1 MDQKEIKYLP
11 FPFRWEKDVTL
22 QSVME
27 TEAVLATLSLTM
39 TSGTGSK
46 PRERG
51 HHLATLQPHVSLEV
65 LAVPEAPEIRN
76 IRTEQTEILDPGT
89 GSQKARNKSPGTS
102 PGQVTLICQQV
113 PRPQHQ
119 LRQQRLR
126 SLPSSV
132 EFQKLTR
139 VANGPAKPKNHERNP
154 IPKDLARHRKFGRNC
169 GSRPSSVE
177 HTC

>member
-39 TSGTGSK
+39 TSGTGSR

-51 HHLATLQPHVSLEV
+51 HHLVTLPPLTSLEI
-65 LAVPEAPEIRN
+65 PEAHETLN

-113 PRPQHQ
+113 PRPQSQ

-132 EFQKLTR
+132 AFQKSTR
-139 VANGPAKPKNHERNP
+139 VAKDPATKLKDHERNP
-154 IPKDLARHRKFGRNC
+154 IPNVLVRNPKFDQNC
-169 GSRPSSVE
+169 DSRPSFVE
-177 HTC
+177 RTC

>member
-1 MDQKEIKYLP
+1 
-11 FPFRWEKDVTL
+11 
-22 QSVME
+22 ME

-39 TSGTGSK
+39 TSGTGSR

-51 HHLATLQPHVSLEV
+51 HHLVTLPPLTSLEV
-65 LAVPEAPEIRN
+65 PEAHETLN